1 MKVNYIN
8 LRHNQLS
15 LNQRVFSKLKVMIVH
30 VQPIRKLFW
39 QGSLVCHSYDTEQAV
54 NGRSCI
60 FCPDKHDCQQ
70 KTSLTMLVAGKE
82 EKVAI
87 IDLNLLSQTNFEL
100 LIKELGRDKLN
111 RTVVEISVQNID
123 GRLAVRFTAV
133 PPQE

>member
-8 LRHNQLS
+8 LRHNQIS
-15 LNQRVFSKLKVMIVH
+15 FNQQVFSKLKVMIVH

-87 IDLNLLSQTNFEL
+87 FDLNLLSQRNFE
-100 LIKELGRDKLN
+100 IFTKEIGRDKLN

-123 GRLAVRFTAV
+123 SQRSVKFTVV
-133 PPQE
+133 PTEE

>member
-1 MKVNYIN
+1 VKVNYIN

-15 LNQRVFSKLKVMIVH
+15 LNQQVFSRLKVMILH

-70 KTSLTMLVAGKE
+70 KISLTMLVAGKE
-82 EKVAI
+82 EMLAI
-87 IDLNLLSQTNFEL
+87 FDLNLLSQRNFEL
-100 LIKELGRDKLN
+100 LIKELGIDKLD

-123 GRLAVRFTAV
+123 SRVSVNFTAV
-133 PPQE
+133 PPEE

>member
-1 MKVNYIN
+1 
-8 LRHNQLS
+8 
-15 LNQRVFSKLKVMIVH
+15 MIVH

-60 FCPDKHDCQQ
+60 FCPDKHDCQR

-87 IDLNLLSQTNFEL
+87 FDLNLLSQRNFE
-100 LIKELGRDKLN
+100 IFTKEIGRDKLN

-123 GRLAVRFTAV
+123 SQRSVKFTVV
-133 PPQE
+133 PTEE